1 MMATSLSFSLAF
13 LSVLFNDNANCQ
25 NFQSVLK
32 EHKLRI
38 WSNGGVML
46 IGENRGTSRKTYPA
60 ANWCT
65 TSKSRA
71 SLVRDCKINK

>member
-46 IGENRGTSRKTYPA
+46 IGENRGTSRKT
-60 ANWCT
+60 
-65 TSKSRA
+65 
-71 SLVRDCKINK
+71 